1 MQQIKKRQIAAQAKG
16 QDQAVDQL
24 ESKIVEQETDIS
36 NMENRNFYSL
46 HCLQLETQLVHANMK
61 MLAIILQ
68 KMVSSQVL
76 GHREV
81 RYLPAIDHHWHPC
94 IDYWSCEC
102 ECECVFIYRTY
113 HIVSQSSLQ
122 FYLSETDGRQLVKA
136 PLAAAIGPCL
146 ISLTHPTHA

>member
-16 QDQAVDQL
+16 QEQAVDQL

-61 MLAIILQ
+61 ILAIILQ
-68 KMVSSQVL
+68 KMVASQVL

-81 RYLPAIDHHWHPC
+81 RYQLAINHPGKKYLHRLLVIC
-94 IDYWSCEC
+94 ILYIFANYQSFII
-102 ECECVFIYRTY
+102 VFLCFI
-113 HIVSQSSLQ
+113 
-122 FYLSETDGRQLVKA
+122 LS
-136 PLAAAIGPCL
+136 
-146 ISLTHPTHA
+146 